1 VSFLC
6 TSYIFRGA
14 FHLLIRLGI
23 NYIKKNH
30 EYTKSQEK
38 VVNICDLLLYYCLYF
53 LIRLGINYQKK
64 KKLLIYQ
71 KSQEKVVS
79 ICDLL
84 LYYCLCFQTTS
95 PQQKGKEEMKI
106 PVYLISVVLSCLCN
120 YNLET
125 LVFSNKMKRKRKRG
139 VQFKDIDSLNKWKI
153 SGCLAK
159 IEWIWVENLFSFNP
173 FESALPWQN
182 FLGVQKIFL

>member
-1 VSFLC
+1 
-6 TSYIFRGA
+6 
-14 FHLLIRLGI
+14 
-23 NYIKKNH
+23 
-30 EYTKSQEK
+30 
-38 VVNICDLLLYYCLYF
+38 
-53 LIRLGINYQKK
+53 
-64 KKLLIYQ
+64 
-71 KSQEKVVS
+71 
-79 ICDLL
+79 
-84 LYYCLCFQTTS
+84 
-95 PQQKGKEEMKI
+95 MKI